1 MAKVSAKKAS
11 APSKPAM
18 DEHNSVPKLVETPK
32 KKDSMQEP
40 LAENPLIEE
49 CIQRTY
55 VEAAMVE
62 REHAEFHNCYSVRSV
77 TDDLKFLR
85 FVYGDDL
92 DIGPEDVTPEFVES
106 LKHLGK
112 DIYFFVQGLGIENTP
127 QTYIKQKY
135 EFIQSTIPQASPH
148 LFYLAWNG
156 LLKNDSFMRVMR
168 QKFNLSHFNDM
179 LCSRDIPAIGSN
191 RTRYRTKLI
200 LADDMARKSNGN
212 GRRTTGRLLNDGSG
226 LILKEGIV
234 WLPNGKALP
243 AFPQAYVPLN
253 QTQVILIRHGK
264 SKHESGGDNPEFVGS
279 GSRDYW
285 ENNRR
290 ISGSVGNHLHDDGI
304 RTARELGRDFKV
316 AVDTLTEAGY
326 PLWSWSKETP
336 ILVYGS
342 ESENT
347 EQTARYFLMEG
358 GYTNLSFKAIY
369 GLNSQKYGA
378 LTHRS
383 KKEVIDEVIRIYG
396 HRWGGSDS
404 ELKAKAK
411 SMFKNRFYHFP
422 DGETLLESDWRIAYS
437 FVDLLQKNLG
447 RRIVLCD
454 HSGAIRVF
462 EAIMKTLDFADY
474 STRKEAQDSILAICY
489 QPGRNP
495 RYDFLQR
502 SEYPLRKR

>member
-1 MAKVSAKKAS
+1 MAKSSPELPVEGKTDR
-11 APSKPAM
+11 P
-18 DEHNSVPKLVETPK
+18 NSDTAV
-32 KKDSMQEP
+32 
-40 LAENPLIEE
+40 ENPLVEE

-77 TDDLKFLR
+77 TNDLKFLR
-85 FVYGDDL
+85 FVFGDQL
-92 DIGPEDVTPEFVES
+92 DIKPEDVTQEFVES

-112 DIYFFVQGLGIENTP
+112 DIYFFIQGLGIENTP
-127 QTYIKQKY
+127 QTYIKRKY
-135 EFIQSTIPQASPH
+135 EFIQSTIPQANPH

-156 LLKNDSFMRVMR
+156 LLNNDSFMRVMR
-168 QKFNLSHFNDM
+168 QKFNLSHFNDQ

-200 LADDMARKSNGN
+200 LADDMAKSKGS
-212 GRRTTGRLLNDGSG
+212 GRRTEGRLLNDGSG

-243 AFPQAYVPLN
+243 LFPQAYVPLN
-253 QTQVILIRHGK
+253 QTQVFLIRHGK
-264 SKHESGGDNPEFVGS
+264 SVHESGGDNPEFVGS

-290 ISGSVGNHLHDDGI
+290 ISGNVGNHLHEEGI
-304 RTARELGRDFKV
+304 RTARELGKDFRV

-347 EQTARYFLMEG
+347 EQTARYFLTES
-358 GYTNLSFKAIY
+358 GYFNLSFKAIY

-378 LTHRS
+378 LTHRP
-383 KKEVIDEVIRIYG
+383 KKGVMDEVIRIYG
-396 HRWGGSDS
+396 SDWGGSDS

-422 DGETLLESDWRIAYS
+422 DGETLLEADWRIAYN

-462 EAIMKTLDFADY
+462 EAVMKTLDFADY

-495 RYDFLQR
+495 RYDYLQR
-502 SEYPLRKR
+502 SEYPLRER

>member
-1 MAKVSAKKAS
+1 MAKSEQK
-11 APSKPAM
+11 
-18 DEHNSVPKLVETPK
+18 ETK
-32 KKDSMQEP
+32 V
-40 LAENPLIEE
+40 ANPLVEE

-62 REHAEFHNCYSVRSV
+62 REHAEFHNCYSIRSV
-77 TDDLKFLR
+77 TDDLRFLR
-85 FVYGDDL
+85 FVYGEKL
-92 DIGPEDVTPEFVES
+92 DIKPEDVTPEFVES

-112 DIYFFVQGLGIENTP
+112 DIYFFIQGLGIENTP
-127 QTYIKQKY
+127 QTYIKRKY
-135 EFIQSTIPQASPH
+135 EFIQSTIPQGNPF

-156 LLKNDSFMRVMR
+156 LVNNDSFLRVMR
-168 QKFNLSHFNDM
+168 QKFNLSHFNDT

-191 RTRYRTKLI
+191 RTRYRTKLV
-200 LADDMARKSNGN
+200 LADDMANTKDN
-212 GRRTTGRLLNDGSG
+212 GRRTEGRLLNDGSG

-243 AFPQAYVPLN
+243 LFPQAYVPLN
-253 QTQVILIRHGK
+253 QTQVFLIRHGK

-285 ENNRR
+285 RDNRR
-290 ISGSVGNHLHDDGI
+290 ISGNVGNHLHDEGI
-304 RTARELGRDFKV
+304 RTARELGKDFRV
-316 AVDTLTEAGY
+316 AVDTLAKAGY

-347 EQTARYFLMEG
+347 EQTARNFLLES
-358 GYTNLSFKAIY
+358 GYTNLSFKAMY

-378 LTHRS
+378 LTHFS
-383 KKEVIDEVIRIYG
+383 KKEVMAEVIRIYG
-396 HRWGGSDS
+396 PSWGGSDADH
-404 ELKAKAK
+404 KARAK

-422 DGETLLESDWRIAYS
+422 DGETLLESDWRIAYN

-462 EAIMKTLDFADY
+462 EAVMKTLDFADY
-474 STRKEAQDSILAICY
+474 SIRKEAQDSILAICY

-495 RYDFLQR
+495 RYDYLQH
-502 SEYPLRKR
+502 SDYLLRQR